1 MSIIEMISV
10 AMREER
16 WDETVVA
23 SRDILA
29 ATLVIN

>member
-1 MSIIEMISV
+1 MSIIEMIGV
-10 AMREER
+10 TMREER